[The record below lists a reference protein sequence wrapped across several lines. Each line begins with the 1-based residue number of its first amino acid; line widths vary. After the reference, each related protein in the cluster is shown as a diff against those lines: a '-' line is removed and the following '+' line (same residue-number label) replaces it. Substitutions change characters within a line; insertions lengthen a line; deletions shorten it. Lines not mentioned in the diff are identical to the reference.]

1 METTT
6 LPNKLQALVDPQE
19 VRQFANL
26 HMRNGQVIEIRV
38 LDGMLLEDRLPYNK
52 PRILNG
58 WFNDVEALV
67 ESLQGIAS
75 ATGVYA
81 TINPCVP
88 DLLAKVNNRIIGK
101 ATTATSGEQII
112 ARRNLLLDLDPARV
126 ANIAGIPTNN
136 TEHQTALDL
145 GKVIRDTLSA
155 EGWPL
160 PVEIDSGNGA
170 YLLYAVDLPADDGGL
185 VERVLKGVAERFD
198 TKQVHVDQTTFDL
211 PRIMR
216 VPGTGNCKGDGTK
229 DRPHRDAKLLSI
241 PDEIHPVP
249 TELLEAIAIPVEQAQ
264 PKQEQKS
271 TSKSTSPK
279 KDKQP
284 PDYLDEWNVAY
295 GSQQPYNN
303 GSKWQLTNGCPFC
316 SNNDHNAFVYIRPN
330 GELGFKCSHNSCT
343 GLHWQDFRLRFEP
356 TAYDKRDDRSN
367 TTTYSPGQAPS
378 SNANGH
384 KEAESGLPRVILGG
398 QLRDSRDESLQHLGK
413 SEEQDPTIFVQSG
426 RLVQTGRD
434 KDHKTII
441 MAMGVPEI
449 KNALTKAADF
459 FTLRKKGDDYSPAPA
474 SPPKE
479 IAEAILALSPSKW
492 PFKQLEAI
500 VETPVIRPDGTILQ
514 KPGYDELT
522 KLYYAPH
529 KDMHACTVP
538 ERPSEEEVQNA
549 RAVLE
554 DIIIEFPFV
563 DQSDM
568 ANMLALMITPIIRP
582 AIKRHVPLAL
592 LDAPKQ
598 ASGKGLLADVVS
610 IVATGEPASIL
621 TAPGNDEEWRKEITS
636 ILMKGSTIIA
646 IDNLP
651 GRLQSSKLDA
661 VLTADW
667 WTDRLLGGN
676 TMVRVRQRAV
686 WLATGNNIKVG
697 GDLARRCYRI
707 RIDPKMSKPWT
718 RAGFKYEDLATHCS
732 EHRSQIIAAI
742 LTLVRAWFVAGCPQ
756 DKSILSMATFT
767 GWARMAGSILSFA
780 GIEGFLG
787 NLNKL
792 YDEMDV
798 ENAQWALFLQAWQD
812 MFGEKA
818 IPVKMLIAALA
829 EEKENDTP
837 NQKPFEDLN
846 EGSTGGAEKSTGGAL
861 AEYLPDNLQ
870 TALKE
875 KPKSFNII
883 LGKALES
890 KREACFGERD
900 LRLEKVKDT
909 DAKQWTWKVVT
920 GGTGGAN
927 NPSVRKNYSSAS
939 DTENEKTEENNKYNV
954 GIDDYPYHPYEE
966 STQNGK
972 YATNQGEKT
981 TEPLS
986 DIRQDDLFTGTPPV
1000 NSNTPPVTDSRLPNR
1015 ACMKCDTLDWAW
1027 DETLEIAVCRGC
1039 A

>member
-1 METTT
+1 VSARYSINDISSQQGT
-6 LPNKLQALVDPQE
+6 QARNAAIPQDLK
-19 VRQFANL
+19 NL
-26 HMRNGQVIEIRV
+26 HQWARWIKGSRDKMPAHLDESVMNWSNRSYWLTFDEVARYSQIGYFHTLESGIVGIDFDGCIDENGVIHPLVLGWLGHTYAELSPSRRGIKIYIKGTIPDGKAIINTDVPWRDPAKDPKEDHAGIEIYAQKRFFTV
-38 LDGMLLEDRLPYNK
+38 
-52 PRILNG
+52 
-58 WFNDVEALV
+58 
-67 ESLQGIAS
+67 
-75 ATGVYA
+75 TGS
-81 TINPCVP
+81 I
-88 DLLAKVNNRIIGK
+88 
-101 ATTATSGEQII
+101 
-112 ARRNLLLDLDPARV
+112 
-126 ANIAGIPTNN
+126 
-136 TEHQTALDL
+136 
-145 GKVIRDTLSA
+145 
-155 EGWPL
+155 
-160 PVEIDSGNGA
+160 
-170 YLLYAVDLPADDGGL
+170 
-185 VERVLKGVAERFD
+185 
-198 TKQVHVDQTTFDL
+198 
-211 PRIMR
+211 
-216 VPGTGNCKGDGTK
+216 VPGCPSEINEAPAVLNDILVHFAKPPKPKRKESPAPAIGTWDFNAWVLRHLEVEEQLADGFIITCPWAHEHTTPGDTARIWEGP
-229 DRPHRDAKLLSI
+229 PHTFSCFHAHCDGR
-241 PDEIHPVP
+241 
-249 TELLEAIAIPVEQAQ
+249 
-264 PKQEQKS
+264 
-271 TSKSTSPK
+271 
-279 KDKQP
+279 
-284 PDYLDEWNVAY
+284 EWSDV
-295 GSQQPYNN
+295 
-303 GSKWQLTNGCPFC
+303 
-316 SNNDHNAFVYIRPN
+316 
-330 GELGFKCSHNSCT
+330 
-343 GLHWQDFRLRFEP
+343 RLKHEP
-356 TAYDKRDDRSN
+356 TAYDKRDAWSN
-367 TTTYSPGQAPS
+367 TTSYNPGQDS
-378 SNANGH
+378 SNGNGN
-384 KEAESGLPRVILGG
+384 KEAATGLPCVILGG
-398 QLRDSRDESLQHLGK
+398 QLRESRDESLEHLGK
-413 SEEQDPTIFVQSG
+413 SEEQEPIIFVQSD
-426 RLVQTGRD
+426 RLVQIGRD
-434 KDHKTII
+434 KEHKAVI
-441 MAMGVPEI
+441 MHMGIAEI
-449 KNALTKAADF
+449 KNALTKACDF
-459 FTLRKKGDDYSPAPA
+459 FTLRKKGDEVELKPA

-479 IAEAILALSPSKW
+479 VAEAILALSPSKW
-492 PFKQLEAI
+492 PFKTLEAI

-514 KPGYDELT
+514 KPGYDEQT

-529 KDMHACTVP
+529 KDMHTCTVP
-538 ERPSEEEVQNA
+538 ESPSEEEVQNA

-554 DIIIEFPFV
+554 DVIIEFPFV

-667 WTDRLLGGN
+667 WADRLLGGN

-732 EHRSQIIAAI
+732 EHRSQIVAAI

-756 DKSILSMATFT
+756 DKSILPMATFT

-829 EEKENDTP
+829 DEKENDTP
-837 NQKPFEDLN
+837 SQNTFDDLN
-846 EGSTGGAEKSTGGAL
+846 ESSTGGAEKSTGGAL
-861 AEYLPDNLQ
+861 AEFLPDNLQ

-920 GGTGGAN
+920 GGTGGAH
-927 NPSVRKNYSSAS
+927 NPSARKNYSSAS
-939 DTENEKTEENNKYNV
+939 NAENEKDEENVKYNL
-954 GIDDYPYHPYEE
+954 GMDDYPYHPYEE

-981 TEPLS
+981 TEPLA
-986 DIRQDDLFTGTPPV
+986 DTHQENVFQEQPPV
-1000 NSNTPPVTDSRLPNR
+1000 NQNRPPVNLDALPEIARRLYVELVGSSFNDRPSTIYRGEYLSLSDFYSRLAADLASSNE
-1015 ACMKCDTLDWAW
+1015 ATYQTALAILQKKLA
-1027 DETLEIAVCRGC
+1027 EVGS
-1039 A
+1039 